1 MSNEV
6 DGEPGHQN
14 LITYSRAI
22 TGWGSKGAL
31 LEDEGALF
39 YAGGSWIPVGCNGA
53 FRLNDALP
61 ADDLVDRADRF
72 FGGISRGY
80 SIKVRDSGED
90 ADLQE
95 ACEKRGLVLFGE
107 PVPQM
112 VCRAKVGRPSPPQGV
127 DLRAVVDEQGV
138 VDFVTVNTD
147 AYSTYGMPADVLA
160 DLFDLPGQ
168 VLADPDTFVVV
179 AYLADRPVATALT
192 YVGNGTAGLQ
202 WVGTV
207 ADVRHMRL
215 GRIVTEWATNMA
227 FEQGAASCT
236 LQASP
241 MGAPLYRRLGYETLY
256 HYREFV
262 RWRAPET

>member
-1 MSNEV
+1 MSDEV
-6 DGEPGHQN
+6 DAEPGHQN
-14 LITYSRAI
+14 LISYSRAI
-22 TGWGSKGAL
+22 TGWGSKSAL
-31 LEDEGALF
+31 LEGDGALF

-53 FRLNDALP
+53 FRLDGALP
-61 ADDLVDRADRF
+61 AYELVDRADRF

-80 SIKVRDSGED
+80 SIKVRDTGED

-95 ACEKRGLVLFGE
+95 ACERSGLVPFGE

-112 VCRAKVGRPSPPQGV
+112 ACRAKVGDPSPPPGV
-127 DLRAVVDEQGV
+127 DLRPVVDEQGV
-138 VDFVTVNTD
+138 TDFVTVNTD
-147 AYSTYGMPADVLA
+147 AYSTYGMPDDVLA

-168 VLADPDTFVVV
+168 VVADTNTCMVV
-179 AYLADRPVATALT
+179 AYVGDRPVATALT
-192 YVGNGTAGLQ
+192 YLGNGTAGLQ

-215 GRIVTEWATNMA
+215 GRIVTEWATNTA

-262 RWRAPET
+262 RWRAPQT